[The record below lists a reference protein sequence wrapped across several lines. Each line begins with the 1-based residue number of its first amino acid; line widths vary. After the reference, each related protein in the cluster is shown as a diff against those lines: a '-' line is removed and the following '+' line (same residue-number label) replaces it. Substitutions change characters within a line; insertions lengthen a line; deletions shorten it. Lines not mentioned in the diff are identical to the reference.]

1 MSSVADAAGRCC
13 CWNSSSI
20 RFTRHRPRSSAVTA
34 GMNAVPATALGD
46 ALSWNRSNHPNSADG
61 EGSARQHILLNRL
74 QNCRKTPVVLK
85 LFDVID
91 AIAARQVQKNNRKHH
106 LDIEPALA
114 AGRPN
119 MSPDRRADT
128 AGLDQLDIHR
138 KTRQRRQ
145 SMARRITLILEIEKP
160 LCHHRTPRW

>member
-1 MSSVADAAGRCC
+1 M
-13 CWNSSSI
+13 
-20 RFTRHRPRSSAVTA
+20 
-34 GMNAVPATALGD
+34 
-46 ALSWNRSNHPNSADG
+46 
-61 EGSARQHILLNRL
+61 LNRL
-74 QNCRKTPVVLK
+74 QNCRKTAVVLK

-91 AIAARQVQKNNRKHH
+91 AIAARQVQKNSRKHH

-145 SMARRITLILEIEKP
+145 SMARRITSNSHFEDFVMAAVTAGE
-160 LCHHRTPRW
+160 RMPRL